1 MTSAILGQ
9 HPINNELS
17 KQLIQILNIKEYNND
32 EIIEVLGTIPE
43 TRSND
48 QLNDPVIRR
57 LNELVDIY
65 GDTIKTLI
73 REEFG
78 DGIMSAIDCTIN
90 LDKKIINDNEARV
103 IITINGKYLQYKN

>member
-1 MTSAILGQ
+1 M
-9 HPINNELS
+9 
-17 KQLIQILNIKEYNND
+17 
-32 EIIEVLGTIPE
+32 
-43 TRSND
+43 
-48 QLNDPVIRR
+48 IRR
-57 LNELVDIY
+57 LNELVSIY

-90 LDKKIINDNEARV
+90 LDKKITNDNEARV